1 MLAPKFPDDLSA
13 ELNASITQRENTVAQ
28 LNRTR
33 LAIHHSYLTAREQAN
48 PALHRFLLDV
58 VLYAKMY
65 AF

>member
-1 MLAPKFPDDLSA
+1 MLG
-13 ELNASITQRENTVAQ
+13 EETVALQ
-28 LNRTR
+28 RVR
-33 LAIHHSYLTAREQAN
+33 LAIHHSYLTAREQSN

>member
-1 MLAPKFPDDLSA
+1 MPSRKRGYDEILLRV
-13 ELNASITQRENTVAQ
+13 SITQEESVAQ

-33 LAIHHSYLTAREQAN
+33 LAIHHSYLTAKEQAA
-48 PALHRFLLDV
+48 PSLARFLLDV